1 MLKKRFFK
9 TKSTCQVTF
18 QLPKEVKAKEVSLVG
33 EFNDWDEGATPLK
46 KVKSVWKTTL
56 RLEQGQE
63 YQFRYLVNGNEWHND
78 DAADR
83 YVPNNIDGDNS
94 VVTTYKN

>member
-9 TKSTCQVTF
+9 TKSACQVTF
-18 QLPKEVKAKEVSLVG
+18 QLPKEVKAKEASLVG
-33 EFNDWDEGATPLK
+33 EFNDWDKSATPLK

-63 YQFRYLVNGNEWHND
+63 YQFRYLVNGTEWHND
-78 DAADR
+78 DTADR
-83 YVPNNIDGDNS
+83 YVPNNINGDNS
-94 VVTTYKN
+94 VVVTRKN

>member
-18 QLPKEVKAKEVSLVG
+18 QLPKEVKAKEASLVG
-33 EFNDWDEGATPLK
+33 EFNDWDEGAVPLK
-46 KVKSVWKTTL
+46 KVKSAWKTTL
-56 RLEQGQE
+56 QLEQGQE
-63 YQFRYLVNGNEWHND
+63 YQFRYLVNGTEWHND
-78 DAADR
+78 DTADR

-94 VVTTYKN
+94 VVVTRKN